1 MCCVGLW
8 LPSGFQMGFM
18 LELLSLLF
26 MISVFLSLCSSS
38 STALV
43 DDVFLFCS
51 FFFCVCLLSVSVSS
65 SCVWVLVSV
74 LVIYSFILIVLYL
87 VLLPLSHHLWL
98 VSAVLSLSCP
108 LLNTLSW
115 LCFLVLEES
124 YFLDYFL
131 LSCYWLHFVKE
142 PIIKVTFFF
151 SFLLHSAF
159 GTTSCLPH
167 SRPSQ
172 MISYMLTI
180 KRKGIQGVSY
190 SISECDK

>member
-51 FFFCVCLLSVSVSS
+51 FFFVFACFLCLCQVLVFES
-65 SCVWVLVSV
+65 LVSV

-131 LSCYWLHFVKE
+131 LSCYWLRFVKE

>member
-1 MCCVGLW
+1 MMSFYSV
-8 LPSGFQMGFM
+8 PSF
-18 LELLSLLF
+18 LCLL
-26 MISVFLSLCSSS
+26 
-38 STALV
+38 A
-43 DDVFLFCS
+43 
-51 FFFCVCLLSVSVSS
+51 FCVCVKFLCLSPGLSFSYLQFYFDSPLFSS
-65 SCVWVLVSV
+65 TSLVSPS
-74 LVIYSFILIVLYL
+74 VISF
-87 VLLPLSHHLWL
+87 
-98 VSAVLSLSCP
+98 SCP
-108 LLNTLSW
+108 LTLSW

-131 LSCYWLHFVKE
+131 LSCYWLRFVKE
-142 PIIKVTFFF
+142 PIIKVTFFFF

-190 SISECDK
+190 SISKCDK

>member
-1 MCCVGLW
+1 M
-8 LPSGFQMGFM
+8 F
-18 LELLSLLF
+18 LL
-26 MISVFLSLCSSS
+26 
-38 STALV
+38 
-43 DDVFLFCS
+43 
-51 FFFCVCLLSVSVSS
+51 FCVCLLSVSVSS

-98 VSAVLSLSCP
+98 LSAVPSLSCP

-131 LSCYWLHFVKE
+131 LSCYLLRFVKE
-142 PIIKVTFFF
+142 PIIRLDFF

-172 MISYMLTI
+172 MIIYTLTI

-190 SISECDK
+190 SISKCDE

>member
-1 MCCVGLW
+1 M
-8 LPSGFQMGFM
+8 
-18 LELLSLLF
+18 
-26 MISVFLSLCSSS
+26 
-38 STALV
+38 
-43 DDVFLFCS
+43 S
-51 FFFCVCLLSVSVSS
+51 FFSVPSFLCLLAFCVCVKFLCLSPGLSFSF
-65 SCVWVLVSV
+65 
-74 LVIYSFILIVLYL
+74 YSFILIVLYL

-131 LSCYWLHFVKE
+131 LSCYWLRFVKE